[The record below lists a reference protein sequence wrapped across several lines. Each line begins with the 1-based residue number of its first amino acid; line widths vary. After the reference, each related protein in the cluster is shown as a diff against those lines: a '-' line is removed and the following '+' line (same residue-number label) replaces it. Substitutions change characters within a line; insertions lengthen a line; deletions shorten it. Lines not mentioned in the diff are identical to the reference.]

1 VTAIGICYLT
11 GYAAAT
17 DLAADAAEWPPH
29 PGRVFMALAA
39 AHFETRGGAEERAA
53 LLWLESL
60 PPPSIYASEAQ
71 PRSKVESYV
80 PVNDGYGRQKQ
91 LRAFRK
97 TRPDSNRVVL
107 RWNVDPPDSIAT
119 PLREL
124 CEKVTRIGYSASLTQ
139 VWLACAEAP
148 ELPASNWIPEEGLDS
163 TLRMRIPSGG
173 TLARLEHSYNKTAL
187 DEYEALQEA
196 LASAAKS
203 AQAKIRKK
211 VKERFPL
218 GPPQPERPSM
228 SVWHGYRM
236 VSLGPGSSPA
246 VQGPFDPGFLV
257 LAVREGSILGLES
270 TQQLTG
276 ALRNAAMK
284 AAGENPPEWLT
295 GHTPER
301 RPSEQ
306 PHAAFF
312 PLPFV
317 GRKYADGHVMG
328 LGIALPRWLSQT
340 TAGRVEL
347 RERLGPLLFNVDGSD
362 RKVKLWSKV
371 KPWSDAR
378 KWEWELK
385 REVQENVPYSLQRKN
400 WTGPSREWA
409 SVTPVVLHHHPKRR
423 DGHAEQILAD
433 ALVTAQYPEVEQ
445 IRLSP
450 ISVFEGARTV
460 SEMPPYTQGGENLCR
475 YQAHAVIRFRECVEG
490 PVLVGRGRYR
500 GYGLFKPYSEAPR

>member
-17 DLAADAAEWPPH
+17 DLAADAPEWPPH

-39 AHFETRGGAEERAA
+39 AHFQTRGGVEERAA

-60 PPPSIYASEAQ
+60 PPPSMYASDAQ

-80 PVNDGYGRQKQ
+80 PVKDEYGRQKQ

-97 TRPDSNRVVL
+97 KRPDCNRVVL
-107 RWNVDPPDSIAT
+107 RWNVDPPDSIAA
-119 PLREL
+119 PLRAL

-139 VWLACAEAP
+139 VWLACAEPP

-163 TLRMRIPSGG
+163 SRRMRIPTSW

-196 LASAAKS
+196 LASAVKS
-203 AQAKIRKK
+203 ARAKIRNKIR
-211 VKERFPL
+211 ERFPV
-218 GPPQPERPSM
+218 GAPQPERPNV

-236 VSLGPGSSPA
+236 VSPGLESSPT

-257 LAVREGSILGLES
+257 FAVREGCILGLES

-284 AAGENPPEWLT
+284 VAGDNGPEWLT

-362 RKVKLWSKV
+362 RKVKLWS
-371 KPWSDAR
+371 DAG
-378 KWEWELK
+378 KWEWELE
-385 REVQENVPYSLQRKN
+385 REVQESVPYSLQRRN
-400 WTGPSREWA
+400 WIGPSRDWA

-423 DGHAEQILAD
+423 GGHAEQILAD
-433 ALVTAQYPEVEQ
+433 ALVTAQYPGVER

-450 ISVFEGARTV
+450 VSVFEGARTV

-475 YQAHAVIRFRECVEG
+475 YQVHAVVRFRESVEG
-490 PVLVGRGRYR
+490 PILAGRGRYR
-500 GYGLFKPYSEAPR
+500 GYGLFKPYSEAPG